1 MQAAL
6 QIMAWLLAALWVW
19 RAADILM
26 HLDLVPDLP
35 AGPGSND
42 GALAA
47 MPTLAVI
54 VPARNEGENIRAT
67 LASLIA
73 SDYPKLHVF
82 AVDDRSTDATG
93 EIMDSFAT
101 RDSRVEVIH
110 IETLPDG
117 WMGKQH
123 AMHQAAQ
130 GASAEWLLFT
140 DGDIV
145 FAPQLL
151 RNAVGYAERLKA
163 DHFVVIPTMVMKT
176 MGERSMIGFM
186 QVIAGL
192 RARLW
197 RVADPK
203 AKGDFVGIGAFNM
216 IRREV
221 YESLGGFAATPM
233 EVIEDVR
240 LAQRVKQAGFAQRV
254 AIGYG
259 MVQVHWAA
267 GGIGLARNLTKNL
280 FAAFA
285 FRWWL
290 AAIACVWL
298 SVVYSGAFIGLIAG
312 ALRWHFL
319 LVPCALI
326 ELSMF
331 AIAWKCRRINGL
343 NVGYVLTY
351 PVAATVLAAAL
362 FSSVVLTWVR
372 GGVLWRGTLY
382 PLREL
387 KKHASPLF

>member
-1 MQAAL
+1 MQVML
-6 QIMAWLLAALWVW
+6 ETVAWLLAALWVW
-19 RAADILM
+19 RAADILA
-26 HLDLVPDLP
+26 HLGEVPDLP
-35 AGPGSND
+35 VGPPSD
-42 GALAA
+42 DETLAA
-47 MPTLAVI
+47 LPTLAVI

-67 LASLIA
+67 LASLVA
-73 SDYPKLHVF
+73 SDYPELKVF

-93 EIMDSFAT
+93 KIMDLFAAG
-101 RDSRVEVIH
+101 DSRVEVIH

-123 AMHQAAQ
+123 AMHRAAQ
-130 GASAEWLLFT
+130 RAGAEWLLFT

-151 RNAVGYAERLKA
+151 RNAVVYAERLKA
-163 DHFVVIPTMVMKT
+163 DHFVVIPTMLMKT

-197 RVADPK
+197 RAADPR
-203 AKGDFVGIGAFNM
+203 AKRDFVGIGAFNM
-216 IRREV
+216 IRRDV
-221 YESLGGFAATPM
+221 YERLGGFAAIPM
-233 EVIEDVR
+233 EVVEDVR

-254 AIGYG
+254 AIAQG

-285 FRWWL
+285 FRSWMV
-290 AAIACVWL
+290 AIACIWL
-298 SVVYSGAFIGLIAG
+298 MVVYPGAFIGLIAG
-312 ALRWHFL
+312 ALGWHFFL
-319 LVPCALI
+319 APCALI
-326 ELSMF
+326 VLSMF
-331 AIAWKCRRINGL
+331 AVAWKYKRINGIS
-343 NVGYVLTY
+343 VGYVLTY
-351 PVAATVLAAAL
+351 PVAAVLLAGAL
-362 FSSVVLTWVR
+362 FSSVVLTWIR

-387 KKHASPLF
+387 RKHASPLF